1 MKIAP
6 EHDHVRNLCL
16 DCNFK
21 LETYKQYDEGTRIID
36 FDGKVVK
43 YTSDIPTGLGLIT
56 LLDTFR

>member
-1 MKIAP
+1 MMMFEIY
-6 EHDHVRNLCL
+6 VWI
-16 DCNFK
+16 CNFK
-21 LETYKQYDEGTRIID
+21 LETYKQYDERTRIID